1 MNDLDICKRIAK
13 IEGLRVSKDVKP
25 KCGGA
30 YASTHTDNPYGSYSV
45 YSPLTND
52 ALCFKLIEKYGVTFN
67 IYHDLDG
74 IKYYYGD
81 FWRDGERIIIPDRQ
95 DLKRFV
101 CLYVIELNTGK

>member
-1 MNDLDICKRIAK
+1 MNDLDICKKVAD
-13 IEGLRVSKDVKP
+13 IEGIKYWNHLD
-25 KCGGA
+25 KCVLKAPWGWDKELPE
-30 YASTHTDNPYGSYSV
+30 YN
-45 YSPLTND
+45 PLTD
-52 ALCFKLIEKYGVTFN
+52 DGLCLRLIEKYGVTFN